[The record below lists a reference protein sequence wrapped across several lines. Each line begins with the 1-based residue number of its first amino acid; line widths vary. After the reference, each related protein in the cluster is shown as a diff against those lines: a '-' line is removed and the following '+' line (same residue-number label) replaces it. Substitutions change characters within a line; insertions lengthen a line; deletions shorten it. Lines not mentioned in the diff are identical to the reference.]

1 MTFLLP
7 VPSTIRLTLL
17 CIILSALLPGCSN
30 RQIYEGLQAGK
41 RGECQK
47 LQEPDRSRC
56 LDSADVRYEDYK
68 RERDKD
74 VK

>member
-1 MTFLLP
+1 MTPRQSISLVNRITMLCLL
-7 VPSTIRLTLL
+7 LG
-17 CIILSALLPGCSN
+17 ALLTGCSN
-30 RQIYEGLQAGK
+30 RQMYEGLQAGK

-56 LDSADVRYEDYK
+56 LDSADVRYEDYQ

-74 VK
+74 AK